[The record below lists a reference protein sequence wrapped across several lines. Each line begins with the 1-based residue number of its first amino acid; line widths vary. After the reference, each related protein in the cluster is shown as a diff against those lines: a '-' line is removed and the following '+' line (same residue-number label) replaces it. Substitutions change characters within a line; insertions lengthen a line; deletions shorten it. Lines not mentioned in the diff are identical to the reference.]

1 LTCGF
6 TSFDEPIPTDFGD
19 PLFSNSSLSN
29 IVKAF
34 SSAEGVNCEKH
45 EDLDYL
51 AHLNTPN
58 LARDLE
64 LIRDLMEYD
73 EMDLWGISFGSVIA
87 TAYAAMFPERVGRII
102 LDGLDPHYV
111 LTFSS
116 IQL

>member
-1 LTCGF
+1 MVLL
-6 TSFDEPIPTDFGD
+6 SFDGPTSTGFG
-19 PLFSNSSLSN
+19 PSFFEFISLKHS
-29 IVKAF
+29 KSF

-51 AHLNTPN
+51 AHINTPN

-87 TAYAAMFPERVGRII
+87 TAYAAMFPDTCGSYHFRRSRPA
-102 LDGLDPHYV
+102 LCM
-111 LTFSS
+111 LTYSS